1 MMLRLVRCVTR
12 LMCAAFFAWGGAA
25 VAAPVVPASDDE
37 VIETLPARLA
47 GQPVTVREALA
58 RDQRDPIE
66 AATLARR
73 YLAEA
78 RDRGDPRYAGYASA
92 AIAPWKSDPNA
103 PSPIA
108 VLDAT
113 IAQYQHD
120 FERARRI
127 LQGVRAR
134 EPANAQAV
142 LTLATVDRVQG
153 RYADSDR
160 SCRAVPE
167 RLYAA
172 ACLAENMAL
181 RGETDNARK
190 IVQALLASR
199 IASGERSADI
209 ERWLIT
215 TLAELEERAG
225 HADAADSA
233 FRSGL
238 ALGRD
243 SYLILDYADFLLAHQ
258 RVNEAAN
265 LLAKE
270 PTPYGDGV
278 LLRLA
283 IAHRALK
290 APDAALLV
298 ADLKARFDAAR
309 ERGDAISVHGRELA
323 RFELV
328 LRGDAKTALVVARDN
343 LRIQKEPAD
352 FLVMAEAARAG
363 KDAAALAETAALAK
377 SIGLV
382 DARLDALVT
391 FNAGN

>member
-1 MMLRLVRCVTR
+1 MMLRLVRCLTL
-12 LMCAAFFAWGGAA
+12 LMCTAFVAWGGAA

-37 VIETLPARLA
+37 VIEKLPTRLA

-58 RDQRDPIE
+58 RDRRDLVE
-66 AATLARR
+66 AAALARR

-103 PSPIA
+103 PSAIA

-120 FERARRI
+120 FDRARRI
-127 LQGVRAR
+127 LEGVLAR
-134 EPANAQAV
+134 ESANAQAA
-142 LTLATVDRVQG
+142 LTLATIARVQG

-160 SCRAVPE
+160 SCRAVPA
-167 RLYAA
+167 RLYAV

-190 IVQALLASR
+190 VVQALLASR
-199 IASGERSADI
+199 MASGEQSPVI
-209 ERWLIT
+209 KRWLIT

-233 FRSGL
+233 FRAGL

-243 SYLILDYADFLLAHQ
+243 SYLVLDYADFLLAQ
-258 RVNEAAN
+258 NRAQEAAS
-265 LLAKE
+265 LLEKE

-283 IAHRALK
+283 IAHRTLK
-290 APDAALLV
+290 APDAAALT

-323 RFELV
+323 RFEFV
-328 LRGDAKTALVVARDN
+328 LQGDAKTALAVARDN
-343 LRIQKEPAD
+343 LKIQKEPAD

-363 KDAAALAETAALAK
+363 RDAAALTETAALAK
-377 SIGLV
+377 SIGLH
-382 DARLDALVT
+382 DTRLDALVT
-391 FNAGN
+391 SNAGN

>member
-1 MMLRLVRCVTR
+1 MLRTMRYATR
-12 LMCAAFFAWGGAA
+12 LICIACFAWSSAA
-25 VAAPVVPASDDE
+25 GAAPVVPASDDQ

-58 RDQRDPIE
+58 QEKRDPIE
-66 AATLARR
+66 AAALARR

-92 AIAPWKSDPNA
+92 AIAPWKSNPNA
-103 PSPIA
+103 SSAIA

-120 FERARRI
+120 FDRARKI
-127 LQGVRAR
+127 LSRVLAR

-142 LTLATVDRVQG
+142 LTLATIDRVQG

-160 SCRAVPE
+160 SCRAVPA

-181 RGETDNARK
+181 RGETDRARK
-190 IVQALLASR
+190 VVQGLLAAST
-199 IASGERSADI
+199 ASGERSADI
-209 ERWLIT
+209 ERWLLT

-225 HADAADSA
+225 QADAAESA
-233 FRSGL
+233 FRAGL

-243 SYLILDYADFLLAHQ
+243 SYLVLDYADFLLAHDRAQ
-258 RVNEAAN
+258 EAAS

-283 IAHRALK
+283 IAHRAMK
-290 APDAALLV
+290 KPDSEALV

-309 ERGDAISVHGRELA
+309 ERGDAISVHGRELS
-323 RFELV
+323 RFDLV
-328 LRGDAKTALVVARDN
+328 LQGDVKSALAVARDN
-343 LRIQKEPAD
+343 LKIQKEPAD
-352 FLVMAEAARAG
+352 FLVMAEAARAAN
-363 KDAAALAETAALAK
+363 DAAALAETAALAK
-377 SIGLV
+377 NIGLV
-382 DARLDALVT
+382 DTRLAALVT
-391 FNAGN
+391 SSAGN